1 MNLPIWNLALMN
13 YGSLARDSLT
23 CEYCHVDLPTR
34 GMKESP
40 LREGPPMDPS
50 PKVQGLDEVF
60 LGDSAGSRLGG
71 ALAELGPRAAFKGN
85 GEPLALGE
93 LCMPP
98 RLGGFKDSG
107 TIFLTLEVGG
117 LLTFGGSPPIC
128 TPCTEESGLISL
140 GTLCKGI

>member
-13 YGSLARDSLT
+13 YGSMARDSLT
-23 CEYCHVDLPTR
+23 CEYCRVDLPTR

-50 PKVQGLDEVF
+50 PKVQGLGGVF

-71 ALAELGPRAAFKGN
+71 APAELGPRAAFKGD

-93 LCMPP
+93 LCVPP
-98 RLGGFKDSG
+98 RLGGFEDSG
-107 TIFLTLEVGG
+107 AVFSTPGVEGMF
-117 LLTFGGSPPIC
+117 TFRDSPPIC
-128 TPCTEESGLISL
+128 TPCAEELGLIS
-140 GTLCKGI
+140 